1 MDWLS
6 FISET
11 MIRTTIILVG
21 VTGGL
26 WLLNFAVVFFNKLMF
41 KSMGYTE
48 EEEKEFKEYWKDKD

>member
-1 MDWLS
+1 
-6 FISET
+6 

-26 WLLNFAVVFFNKLMF
+26 WLLNFAVVLFNKLMF